1 MEPMLRAHDPL
12 AAEWVT
18 GALLL
23 AVIVLAAINRS
34 APRKWRVLIQASFRM
49 RMGRQTLREEMDVQ
63 DRNFLGLVLIGIAI
77 LALFAWQ
84 SVRILGIAPNASYPA
99 LLGILIGVIV
109 AQGILTRILAGL
121 ARTEAG
127 TTEYLYTGSLLF
139 TLLGLLMLPLV
150 VFIAYRAEW
159 RWPLLVFGGI
169 LTVIALLYR
178 WVRGAWIGLGEG
190 IPMRYIILYFC
201 AAEAA
206 PLLLA
211 IHALRLPIIS
221 PSHL

>member
-1 MEPMLRAHDPL
+1 MEPSLRAHDPL
-12 AAEWVT
+12 AQDWVT

-23 AVIVLAAINRS
+23 ALIVLAAINRN
-34 APRKWRVLIQASFRM
+34 APRKWRMLLQAGFRM

-63 DRNFLGLVLIGIAI
+63 DRNFLGLVVIGIAI

-84 SVRILGIAPNASYPA
+84 AVHILGFGAATTYPA
-99 LLGILIGVIV
+99 LLGLLVGVIV

-127 TTEYLYTGSLLF
+127 ATEYLYTGSLLF
-139 TLLGLLMLPLV
+139 TLLGLLMQPLV
-150 VFIAYRAEW
+150 ALIAFRAEW
-159 RWPLLVFGGI
+159 RWPLVVCGCA

-178 WVRGAWIGLGEG
+178 WVRGVWIGLGEG
-190 IPMRYIILYFC
+190 IPARYIILYFC

-211 IHALRLPIIS
+211 IHALRPPIITT
-221 PSHL
+221 SHL